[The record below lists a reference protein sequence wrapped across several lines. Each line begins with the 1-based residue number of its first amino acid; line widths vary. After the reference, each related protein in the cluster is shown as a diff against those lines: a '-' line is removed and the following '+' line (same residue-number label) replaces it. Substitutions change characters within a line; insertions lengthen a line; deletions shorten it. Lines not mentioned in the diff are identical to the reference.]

1 MSFKQRS
8 AVLERSTRSASEK
21 TSTLTSIRTPRPGSG
36 VRTDRGLI
44 DTSVAVVLET
54 IDLALLPAELA
65 ISALTLAELTA
76 GPYAAGSSAERSRR
90 QEHLQ
95 RVEAD
100 LESLAFDSA
109 SARAYGRI
117 YAATLEIGRKA
128 RGARAIDLMIAATA
142 RSHELPLC
150 TLNAADFLG
159 LEDLVEVVDLG

>member
-1 MSFKQRS
+1 
-8 AVLERSTRSASEK
+8 
-21 TSTLTSIRTPRPGSG
+21 

-54 IDLALLPAELA
+54 IDLSLLPAELA

-76 GPYAAGSSAERSRR
+76 GPFAARSSAERSRR

-117 YAATLEIGRKA
+117 YAATFEIGRKA
-128 RGARAIDLMIAATA
+128 RGARAVDLMIAATA
-142 RSHELPLC
+142 RSHELPLY